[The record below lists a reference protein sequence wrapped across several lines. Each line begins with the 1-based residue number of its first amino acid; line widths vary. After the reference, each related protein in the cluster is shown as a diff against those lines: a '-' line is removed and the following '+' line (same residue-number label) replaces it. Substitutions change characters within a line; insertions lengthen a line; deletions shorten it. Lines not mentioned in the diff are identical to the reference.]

1 MLDTI
6 EKAQVNNPQ
15 LANAVQQ
22 LSGKVETIDRKA
34 EAIDR
39 KIDKMGVTLRG

>member
-6 EKAQVNNPQ
+6 EKAQVNNLQ